1 MASNKYTIILGLTI
15 LLSTSLMAQRNDAG
29 FDWKDS
35 SKIATKNMPQY
46 NEFKNNEYP
55 YPAQPRNQWE
65 LGLSAGAAMII
76 GDLSSLQPGITG
88 GISLRKAINHTFSVR
103 GSYLGSLN
111 KGYDYNRRTVSSVVF
126 TNVIN
131 PWVIYNAAPNGG
143 SFYANYRTQMHQ
155 GSIEV
160 LASLFNKSYYR
171 GNPKWDGYVFA
182 GYSLVS
188 ADVDI
193 NATNA
198 SGAAYNFSA
207 INVNG
212 SRKDIRDAIKN
223 LLDDSYENNA
233 IAVGGNRRN
242 IGRFDDNQLIR
253 HGVSAGFGL
262 TRKLND
268 RINIGIE
275 QRFTTVFDDN
285 LDGIVA
291 GRANDLISYSTA
303 RLNINL
309 GKTTKRVAPLWWINP
324 NNYVYNEI
332 NKPQHMKLPKVVLPD
347 ADKDGVT
354 DQFDLEP
361 NTPEG
366 APVDSHGRAK
376 DSDGDG
382 IPDYKDKEL
391 LTSQKCFPVNADGV
405 GNCPEP
411 ECCKQ
416 IREEMKNWE
425 KKDTKE
431 CNLTSLPSVTFKA
444 KSATVSKDAE
454 AILAGAA
461 AQIKANPNC
470 KVKVTSYGN
479 SDKRAQQLSW
489 DRVNAVIR
497 YMVEKQAISEDRFI
511 FSYGQDGEEANTVD
525 LQATT
530 EDGPNTVTAP
540 HPNLKKS

>member
-1 MASNKYTIILGLTI
+1 MASNKYTLFLGLTI
-15 LLSTSLMAQRNDAG
+15 LLSASVMAQRNDAG

-65 LGLSAGAAMII
+65 LGLSAGPSII
-76 GDLSSLQPGITG
+76 VGDVSFQVGIGG
-88 GISLRKAINHTFSVR
+88 GISLRKALNHTFSIR
-103 GSYLGSLN
+103 GSYVGSNN
-111 KGYDYNRRTVSSVVF
+111 KGIDYRTRRAADVVTNGASS
-126 TNVIN
+126 
-131 PWVIYNAAPNGG
+131 PWAAYSAAPNNGN
-143 SFYANYRTQMHQ
+143 FVANYRTQIHQ
-155 GSIEV
+155 AGIELV
-160 LASLFNKSYYR
+160 ASLFNKSYYR
-171 GNPKWDGYVFA
+171 GNPKWDGYVFG
-182 GYSLVS
+182 GYSVIS
-188 ADVDI
+188 ADVDV
-193 NATNA
+193 NARNA
-198 SGAAYNFSA
+198 SNAVYNFSSVDFNA
-207 INVNG
+207 
-212 SRKDIRDAIKN
+212 SRKDIRDQIKN
-223 LLDDSYENNA
+223 LLDDSYETNG
-233 IAVGGNRRN
+233 IAVNGDRTN
-242 IGRFDDNQLIR
+242 IGRLDGNQLIR
-253 HGVSAGFGL
+253 HAITAGFGL

-268 RINIGIE
+268 RINVGLE
-275 QRFTTVFDDN
+275 QRFTTAFDDN
-285 LDGIVA
+285 LDGLSA
-291 GRANDLISYSTA
+291 GKSSEILSYTAA

-309 GKTTKRVAPLWWINP
+309 GKTAKRVAPLWWINP

-332 NKPQHMKLPKVVLPD
+332 NKPQHMKMPKVVLPD
-347 ADKDGVT
+347 SDKDGVT

-425 KKDTKE
+425 KKNDDCT
-431 CNLTSLPSVTFKA
+431 LSSLPSVSFKA
-444 KSATVSKDAE
+444 KSATISKDAM
-454 AILAGAA
+454 AVLAGAA

-497 YMVEKQAISEDRFI
+497 YMVEKQAIAEDRFI
-511 FSYGQDGEEANTVD
+511 FSYGQDGGDDNTVD
-525 LQATT
+525 LQPTT
-530 EDGPNTVTAP
+530 ESGPNTVTAP